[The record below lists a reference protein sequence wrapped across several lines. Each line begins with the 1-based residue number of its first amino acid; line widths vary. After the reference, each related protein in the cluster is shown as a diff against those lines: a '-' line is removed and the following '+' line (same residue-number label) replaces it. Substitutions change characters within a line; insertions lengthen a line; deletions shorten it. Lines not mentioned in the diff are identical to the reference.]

1 MMKIDARIALWVGLA
16 AALATGGAG
25 AAQAAFSTD
34 VVETTTGPLIGT
46 SDGQVDSFQGIRY
59 AASTAGANR
68 WTPPVP
74 PVRSNSIIMATTPG
88 ATCPQP
94 INQFST
100 PLNTQSEDCL
110 FLNVLRPRG
119 ADRDDRLPVLF
130 WIHGGALVNGTG
142 ASYDPEVMVE
152 TGHIIVVTINYRL
165 GALGWLADA
174 SLPSDTAADSGNWGL
189 MDQQLALQWV
199 RDNIRAFGGD
209 PDRVTISGESAGGL
223 STLSNLA
230 SPTAKGFFHAA
241 IVESGAY
248 MLFTVEPLAA
258 QEAAGAKFAAAVA
271 AANPTVTGCSSGN
284 VAECLRGVPVTSL
297 VAIANAGAL
306 TASPTSGVPT
316 LPLGLDQ
323 AFTSGEFNRVPVL
336 QGTNLNEGTLF
347 EPLVFDGPPFFPVA
361 FAFVPGGPAQALI
374 TANALTY
381 DQEIGIFFPE
391 VPAAEIPAVD
401 TLYPDT
407 AAAFPNPEADGA
419 ASADRALGQ
428 VFTDLTFTC
437 NGLSANQILSQFVP
451 VYAYEFADPNAPN
464 LFQPLVGF
472 TYGAAHAS
480 ELQFLFDRPTLQGAA
495 DAAANAASLDPNTSK
510 TQPPPLSTGEN
521 DLAEEMKLYWTNFV
535 NNRTPNS
542 FPFRFVSDGDFDRDD
557 LPFWPLFTATSSEV
571 QELVPGPALPHPIT
585 NFSAEHNCVEL
596 HGLGLSFGPG

>member
-1 MMKIDARIALWVGLA
+1 MMKIDARAALGLGLVV
-16 AALATGGAG
+16 ALATGGTG
-25 AAQAAFSTD
+25 NAQAAFLTD
-34 VVETTTGPLIGT
+34 VVETTTGPVIGT
-46 SDGQVDSFQGIRY
+46 SSGQVDSFEGIRY
-59 AASTAGANR
+59 AASTAGDNR

-74 PVRSNSIIMATTPG
+74 PVRSNSVIMATTPG

-100 PLNTQSEDCL
+100 PQNTQSEDCL
-110 FLNVLRPRG
+110 FLNVWRPRG
-119 ADRDDRLPVLF
+119 ADRDDRLPVMF

-142 ASYDPEVMVE
+142 AGYDPTGMVE

-174 SLPSDTAADSGNWGL
+174 SLPSDTASDSGNWGL
-189 MDQQLALQWV
+189 MDQQLALKWV

-230 SPTAKGFFHAA
+230 SPTAKGLFHAA

-248 MLFTVEPLAA
+248 MLFDLPPLAA
-258 QEAAGAKFAAAVA
+258 QEALGTKFAMAVA
-271 AANPTVTGCSSGN
+271 AANPTVMGCSSN
-284 VAECLRGVPVTSL
+284 DVAECLRGAPVASL
-297 VAIANAGAL
+297 IANQGVIN
-306 TASPTSGVPT
+306 TSPTSGVPT

-347 EPLVFDGPPFFPVA
+347 EPFAFDPA
-361 FAFVPGGPAQALI
+361 FAFVPGGAAQALVPK
-374 TANALTY
+374 LTY
-381 DQEIGIFFPE
+381 DGEIGLFFPIVATLGE
-391 VPAAEIPAVD
+391 ESQVAA
-401 TLYPDT
+401 LYPDT
-407 AAAFPNPEADGA
+407 AAAFPNPEAGDA
-419 ASADRALGQ
+419 ASADEALGQ
-428 VFTDLTFTC
+428 IFTDLTFTC

-464 LFQPLVGF
+464 LFQPLIGF
-472 TYGAAHAS
+472 SYGAAHAS

-510 TQPPPLSTGEN
+510 TQPPPFSTGEN

-535 NNRTPNS
+535 NNRTPNN
-542 FPFRFVSDGDFDRDD
+542 FPFHFVSDGDFDRDD
-557 LPFWPLFTATSSEV
+557 LPFWPLFTAANSEV
-571 QELVPGPALPHPIT
+571 HDLVPGPALPHPIT
-585 NFSAEHNCVEL
+585 NFSAEHNCVQL
-596 HGLGLSFGPG
+596 HELGLSFGPG